1 MRIFRQRGLR
11 SQGLYRM
18 IIDTLRGN
26 ASAPW
31 CAFSKE
37 EHIFGIRILS
47 TLTLAAVLAAVP
59 ALAGDNC
66 GHGHKHLKAGSDV
79 EKSSIEANAGKKDY
93 RTTYPEI
100 KRDDLVKAINGKSV
114 FLVDANGME
123 SYADAHIPGAV
134 GFDKVKGEFSQPLPS
149 DKASLIVA
157 YCGGPQCEAWCM
169 AADKLETM
177 GYTNI
182 RHYKGGIKEWKQAG
196 LETASAKTKG

>member
-1 MRIFRQRGLR
+1 
-11 SQGLYRM
+11 M
-18 IIDTLRGN
+18 IIDSFLGN
-26 ASAPW
+26 ASAPR

-37 EHIFGIRILS
+37 ERMSGFRILT
-47 TLTLAAVLAAVP
+47 TLTLAAAFAAVP
-59 ALAGDNC
+59 ALAGDHC
-66 GHGHKHLKAGSDV
+66 GHGQKQLKAGSEV

-93 RTTYPEI
+93 RAIYPEI
-100 KRDDLVKAINGKSV
+100 KRDDLVKAINRKSV
-114 FLVDANGME
+114 FLVDANGMA

-134 GFDKVKGEFSQPLPS
+134 GFDKVKDEFSQPLPS

-169 AADKLETM
+169 AADKLEIM

-196 LETASAKTKG
+196 LETASVKTKG